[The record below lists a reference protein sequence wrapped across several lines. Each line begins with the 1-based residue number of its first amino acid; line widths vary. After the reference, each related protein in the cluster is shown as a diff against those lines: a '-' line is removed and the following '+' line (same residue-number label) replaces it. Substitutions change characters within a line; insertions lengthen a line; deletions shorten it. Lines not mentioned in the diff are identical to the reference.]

1 MNDKSFGLVRDFY
14 TAYGYFQAQ
23 IDGNLT
29 DGFIE
34 FLAKAYD
41 IFDRMGRV
49 YRCEIYEIIYK
60 CNQDEYHLKD
70 DIDLVSIAEHIE
82 YIFSTQ
88 TFD

>member
-1 MNDKSFGLVRDFY
+1 MNDKSFGLIRDFY

-41 IFDRMGRV
+41 IFDRMGSV
-49 YRCEIYEIIYK
+49 YRYEIYEVIHK
-60 CNQDEYHLKD
+60 CYEDDYHLKD
-70 DIDLVSIAEHIE
+70 DIDLVSVAEHIE
-82 YIFSTQ
+82 SLFSREN
-88 TFD
+88 F